1 MSRRSRRE
9 RGRPGQHGQRIID
22 RDAFYIKE
30 TPNKGMLITC
40 FDDICDVNLK
50 YDVVWKGGGYSHSVI
65 FFHND
70 LHNIR
75 NENLIKTGCIV
86 NFPRNA
92 QCILFKIPLQIM
104 KEISLCI
111 TLKCDPGFFLGCML
125 GLVFPGVGAEGSKAY
140 IWSSYCVNL
149 RNFNFPGGN
158 RP

>member
-1 MSRRSRRE
+1 MCCG
-9 RGRPGQHGQRIID
+9 RG
-22 RDAFYIKE
+22 
-30 TPNKGMLITC
+30 
-40 FDDICDVNLK
+40 
-50 YDVVWKGGGYSHSVI
+50 GGGYSHSVI

>member
-1 MSRRSRRE
+1 
-9 RGRPGQHGQRIID
+9 
-22 RDAFYIKE
+22 
-30 TPNKGMLITC
+30 ML
-40 FDDICDVNLK
+40 
-50 YDVVWKGGGYSHSVI
+50 WKGGGYSHSGFSSI
-65 FFHND
+65 TICY
-70 LHNIR
+70 NIR